1 MKKFFND
8 VVTVG
13 YVVSENTGLPMFDV
27 EVEIVDEDEVSLSD
41 DFIGDVEYEDMILKI
56 YDNGEKYIG
65 YFEDEE

>member
-27 EVEIVDEDEVSLSD
+27 DVEIVDEDEVTPSD
-41 DFIGDVEYEDMILKI
+41 DYIGDVEYEDMILKI
-56 YDNGEKYIG
+56 YDTGDKYIG